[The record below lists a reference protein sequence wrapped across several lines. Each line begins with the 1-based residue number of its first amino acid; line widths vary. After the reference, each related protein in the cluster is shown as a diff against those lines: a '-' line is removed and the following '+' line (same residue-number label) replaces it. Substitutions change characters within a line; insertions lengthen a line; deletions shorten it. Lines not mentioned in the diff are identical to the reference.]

1 MEKRAK
7 SKKKRTK
14 KEMTAIIIVCI
25 IILTLLSSVIG
36 FLVSAGYA
44 ANIKRFFS
52 DLNPFKSAEDKNETS
67 GEAGTEPPANKTPG
81 QLGGTSE
88 TSTSSP
94 ATTEEEEE
102 EQPDGTGRLDII
114 NYVNEGDFN
123 KGNHQTQHSTS
134 GTEGYG
140 PYDRDYLTPRW
151 NHAGLTTK
159 IISRIPSYELMKDV
173 SPLYSTTTLTL
184 ELSLHSQDGSDIV
197 VSEVENE
204 LRLSFPKADWDF
216 GSQNI
221 YLQQYNPNASS
232 SYTLYNIKTLI
243 SDGNGV
249 GTIELANLS
258 GTYQSQ
264 NPYAYFRLS
273 FG

>member
-1 MEKRAK
+1 MEKRGK

-14 KEMTAIIIVCI
+14 KEITAIIIVCI

-52 DLNPFKSAEDKNETS
+52 DLNPFKSAKDKNETS
-67 GEAGTEPPANKTPG
+67 GEGEAGTEPPANKTPG
-81 QLGGTSE
+81 KLGGTAE

-94 ATTEEEEE
+94 TTTEEEV
-102 EQPDGTGRLDII
+102 EQPDGTGKLEIDNNVKYADFARTPL
-114 NYVNEGDFN
+114 YVIHYSNVEEIF
-123 KGNHQTQHSTS
+123 
-134 GTEGYG
+134 GT
-140 PYDRDYLTPRW
+140 YDRNYSTLFTQTGK
-151 NHAGLTTK
+151 NTK
-159 IISRIPSYELMKDV
+159 IISRIPDYELEVD
-173 SPLYSTTTLTL
+173 SRPLYSTSTLTL
-184 ELSLHSQDGSDIV
+184 ELSLHSEDGSDIV
-197 VSEVENE
+197 VNGVENE
-204 LRLSFPKADWDF
+204 LRLSFPKAEWEF

-221 YLQQYNPNASS
+221 FIQQYNPNATS
-232 SYTLYNIKTLI
+232 SYTLYNVKTLI
-243 SDGNGV
+243 TDGNGV
-249 GTIELANLS
+249 GTIVLDNLT